1 MYGTMQDVPL
11 LVSRILEHGRTI
23 HGRSTVTT
31 WTGEQEPHRRTFA
44 EIGDRA
50 AQLAHALRD
59 ELGVTPG
66 SALGTL
72 MCSKDGKT
80 LAV

>member
-31 WTGEQEPHRRTFA
+31 WTGEAEPHRRTFA

-50 AQLAHALRD
+50 AQLANALRD
-59 ELGVTPG
+59 ELGVEPG
-66 SALGTL
+66 SVLATL
-72 MCSKDGKT
+72 MCSSDGKT